1 MKNYEVSITTEI
13 TYTVTIPAESEDE
26 AIDIAYDEAPCG
38 SCLIKFDD
46 YEPEEG
52 YVHEIYSRE
61 DIVIEN
67 PDDADEE
74 EE

>member
-26 AIDIAYDEAPCG
+26 AYKIARYDRVGPCTVKLDG
-38 SCLIKFDD
+38 SD
-46 YEPEEG
+46 
-52 YVHEIYSRE
+52 EIYAGIIKDVWE
-61 DIVIEN
+61 ITDVVIEN
-67 PDDADEE
+67 PDDEE